1 MKISLKNP
9 LNKLYIASLLTLS
22 ATILVPAY
30 ATSPVPNQF
39 SQPSMIII
47 HQNTDK
53 NYQVIETAKMFPKPE
68 ADQVQHILQLS
79 QRDDEANYKIE
90 IQIGQNKLVDCNH
103 HRLSGKLVEQNLSGW
118 GYPFYSV
125 DSITVGP
132 STMMMCNEP
141 KTAKFVPMGQSLSI
155 NYDSRLPKI
164 FYLPEDATLRYRIWQ
179 AKGDY
184 HYSN

>member
-1 MKISLKNP
+1 MKISLKNQ
-9 LNKLYIASLLTLS
+9 LNKLPIATLLS
-22 ATILVPAY
+22 MWATIIVPAY

-39 SQPSMIII
+39 SQPAMITM
-47 HQNTDK
+47 HKNTHE
-53 NYQVIETAKMFPKPE
+53 NYQLIDNVKMFPKP
-68 ADQVQHILQLS
+68 AAKQVQHILELA

-90 IQIGQNKLVDCNH
+90 IQIGQNKMVDCNH

-125 DSITVGP
+125 DNITAGP
-132 STMMMCNEP
+132 STMMMCKEP
-141 KTAKFVPMGQSLSI
+141 KTAKFVPMGQSLTI
-155 NYDSRLPKI
+155 NYDSRLPKV